1 MQVQSVGHLVY
12 VEEDTVFTVIRGEW
26 TQSDLERAIPLAEQI
41 TSTYGYLFTIAV
53 VAQMSSATPEA
64 RRLASEWGRSQN
76 VAGVAVVGAG
86 MTARTVLTL
95 LLRLM
100 FLVRGERFPFT
111 FVATEQEAR
120 SWVAAQRAARAHRR

>member
-1 MQVQSVGHLVY
+1 
-12 VEEDTVFTVIRGEW
+12 
-26 TQSDLERAIPLAEQI
+26 LAEQV
-41 TSTYGYLFTIAV
+41 TRTYGYLFTIAV
-53 VAQMSSATPEA
+53 VSQMSSATPDA

-100 FLVRGERFPFT
+100 FLVRNERFPIT
-111 FVATEQEAR
+111 FVDTEQEAR
-120 SWVAAQRAARAHRR
+120 SWVASQRAARAHRR